1 MVKIV
6 RPPAKLKHFLEDLR
20 LSGLVT
26 APQLKHVV
34 LYILGLLVTT
44 YRRTVT
50 GITRAIHDSVHR
62 VKRNEFLTQSPL
74 DEVKLQ
80 AWMAWRLLRRLGL
93 QAGQTLYLVIDDT
106 HTRKRGKKMQGV
118 GKYRDVTTMSFVWGH
133 NVLGGVFFY
142 RGFTIP
148 YRLKVHLKPEQAK
161 LLGEEFQ
168 TLPEMAA
175 EVIRSLQVAT
185 GVRVVVLFDSAYM
198 NKKVVQAVKD
208 MGFTYVSALPANRK
222 LKIHG
227 RWTKL
232 GKYRRCIPHSQH
244 RALWI
249 RTARGRT
256 KTYWATDRDAWIPA
270 IGRVKVVF
278 SRRKK
283 GQKALPLVTND
294 RSLTRKQIIQAYE
307 IRWSI
312 EQFWKDT
319 KSHLGL
325 GEYQTTKLAGVS
337 THLHLV
343 ALGYSLL
350 VDRAIE
356 GGEKQNQR
364 GKRHGALGAWSVLKL
379 RDEIRGLVLGDVL
392 EYLDD
397 HPDPK
402 RAIRELR
409 QMLEAA

>member
-6 RPPAKLKHFLEDLR
+6 RPPAKLKPFFDDLW
-20 LSGLVT
+20 LSGFMT
-26 APQLKHVV
+26 AAQFSHVV
-34 LYILGLLVTT
+34 TYILGLLVTT

-80 AWMAWRLLRRLGL
+80 VWMAWRLLRRLGL
-93 QAGQTLYLVIDDT
+93 QAGQPLYLVIDDT

-118 GKYRDVTTMSFVWGH
+118 GKYRDMTTGSFVWGH

-161 LLGEEFQ
+161 LLGEKFQ

-175 EVIRSLQVAT
+175 EVIRSLEVAH

-198 NKKVVQAVKD
+198 NKKVVRAVKEK
-208 MGFTYVSALPANRK
+208 GFTYVSALPANRK
-222 LKIHG
+222 LKIHR

-232 GKYRRCIPHSQH
+232 GKYRRCIPHLEH
-244 RALWI
+244 RAVKV
-249 RTARGRT
+249 RTLRGRT

-270 IGRVKVVF
+270 IGRVKLVF
-278 SRRKK
+278 SRRRKYH
-283 GQKALPLVTND
+283 KALPLVTND
-294 RSLTRKQIIQAYE
+294 RTLSRKEIIRAYE
-307 IRWSI
+307 VRWII

-343 ALGYSLL
+343 AMGYSLL
-350 VDRAIE
+350 VDRTIE
-356 GGEKQNQR
+356 GWEKKTQR
-364 GKRHGALGAWSVLKL
+364 GNRRRALGVWSVLKL
-379 RDEIRGLVLGDVL
+379 RDEIRGLVLEDVL
-392 EYLDD
+392 EYLQE

-402 RAIRELR
+402 RAIGELR
-409 QMLEAA
+409 QVLEAA